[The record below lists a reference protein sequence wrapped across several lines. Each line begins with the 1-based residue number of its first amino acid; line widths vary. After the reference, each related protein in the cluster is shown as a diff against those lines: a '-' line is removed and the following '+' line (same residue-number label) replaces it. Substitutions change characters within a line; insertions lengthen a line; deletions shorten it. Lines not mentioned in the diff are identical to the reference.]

1 MVKGYNC
8 HSRGLSASI
17 EKPPPTELVK
27 PNPTQRLLIHITNQE
42 LYLLS
47 SGGSILTTWPVSTS
61 KFGLGSEEGSFCTP
75 LGKFRISEKIGA
87 GAPLWMIF
95 KSRVETGVLARL
107 GSQED
112 ITEEDLVLTR
122 ILWLEGME
130 PANANTKKRYI
141 YIHGTNQESLIGR
154 PASHGCIRLRNRDM
168 VELFDRVEVGCQV
181 EIQ

>member
-1 MVKGYNC
+1 MPFKGSVC
-8 HSRGLSASI
+8 KHREA
-17 EKPPPTELVK
+17 PPTELVK

-61 KFGLGSEEGSFCTP
+61 KFGLGSDEGSFCTP

-87 GAPLWMIF
+87 SAPLWMIF

-107 GSQED
+107 SSQED

-141 YIHGTNQESLIGR
+141 YIHGTNQESLIGL

-168 VELFDRVEVGCQV
+168 VELFDRIEVGCQV
-181 EIQ
+181 EIQQSPF